1 VPVTDQDG
9 LEQGTF
15 DTIICFSVTKWI
27 HLNGGDE
34 ALQALLARVHS
45 LLAPNGRFILE
56 PQQWVSYRK
65 AVKKPVSTFFRM
77 QPSGNV

>member
-1 VPVTDQDG
+1 MPVTDQDG